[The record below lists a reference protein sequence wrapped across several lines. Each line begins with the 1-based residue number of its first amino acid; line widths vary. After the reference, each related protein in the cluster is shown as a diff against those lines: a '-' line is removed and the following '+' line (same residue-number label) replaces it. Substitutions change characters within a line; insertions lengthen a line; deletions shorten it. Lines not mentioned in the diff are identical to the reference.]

1 MTDIAYTLRPKRSL
15 LFVREDEVKNRTAG
29 GIFMPEDSSV
39 PWTGVIL
46 DKGPWVSDED
56 FAVGQRVMW
65 RPRTGMLV
73 GHEGTSKE
81 GTMRILNEDQILG
94 LLDLKDPLSVPSSE
108 WLGVI
113 QARPGRL
120 LVERVEMPIVRGGI
134 ILPDGAKVHVRSQE
148 VIVRSVGKG
157 VEGYAVGDRC
167 LIHHM
172 VGDVI
177 ELGDRGEIKL
187 WSVREDSFVADVLV
201 DEESLRLYGE
211 DPAANLDFVLT
222 MRQDEELVYD
232 EGDPRGLR

>member
-15 LFVREDEVKNRTAG
+15 LFVRDDEVSNRTRG
-29 GIFMPEDSSV
+29 GIFMPEESSTS
-39 PWTGVIL
+39 WTGVIL
-46 DKGPWVSDED
+46 DKGPWVKDED
-56 FAVGQRVMW
+56 FAVGQRVIW
-65 RPRTGMLV
+65 RPHTGNLV

-81 GTMRILNEDQILG
+81 GAIRILDEGQILG
-94 LLDLKDPLSVPSSE
+94 VLELRDPASIPSAE
-108 WLGVI
+108 WLDSVA
-113 QARPGRL
+113 ARPGRV
-120 LVERVEMPIVRGGI
+120 LVQRVEQPIVRGGI

-157 VEGYAVGDRC
+157 IEGYAVGDRC